1 MTVALL
7 TGLACGIGLMLAVTA
22 LKPAPVP
29 LAQALTNLHQPATA
43 GGRVVAAGAAGRALQ
58 VLGRW
63 GLPSPARAQQLA
75 LAGIDAGLWA
85 RDKLLGATAGLAVPL
100 TVWAALAAMGI
111 RLPAAVGLL
120 AAGCGVAGW
129 WLPDLKL
136 KDQVAARRKAF
147 TYALSAYLDLVN
159 VILAGG
165 GGTETALVAAADAG
179 DGWAFAELRRALER
193 ARRVNQP
200 LWTAFDELGTELGIP
215 ELRDL
220 ASSLGLAGSQG
231 ARIRASLA
239 VKADTLR
246 AHQIAE
252 TESAAEATTER
263 MNLPTAVLLLGFLIF
278 IVFPAITAITGVS
291 TDACPPDSPTC
302 LTTNPTDPATQ
313 PLPPT
318 EMSVPDGTATAVP

>member
-7 TGLACGIGLMLAVTA
+7 AGLACGAGLWLAVTA
-22 LKPAPVP
+22 LRPSPVP
-29 LAQALTNLHQPATA
+29 LAQALIDLRQPATPSVA
-43 GGRVVAAGAAGRALQ
+43 VGGAGRALEM
-58 VLGRW
+58 LGRW
-63 GLPSPARAQQLA
+63 GLPSPARTQQLA
-75 LAGIDAGLWA
+75 LAGIDAGQWA
-85 RDKLLGATAGLAVPL
+85 RDKLLGATAGLAVPVA
-100 TVWAALAAMGI
+100 VWTALAAMGI
-111 RLPAAVGLL
+111 QLPPAVGLL
-120 AAGCGVAGW
+120 AVACGVVGW

-136 KDQVAARRKAF
+136 KDQVAARRKGF

-165 GGTETALVAAADAG
+165 GGTETALVAAAEAG

-200 LWTAFDELGTELGIP
+200 LWTAFDQLGTELGIP

-252 TESAAEATTER
+252 TESSAEATTER

-291 TDACPPDSPTC
+291 ADACPPDSPTC
-302 LTTNPTDPATQ
+302 LTGDPTTDMPQADTLA
-313 PLPPT
+313 P
-318 EMSVPDGTATAVP
+318 MSRTGTAPAVP